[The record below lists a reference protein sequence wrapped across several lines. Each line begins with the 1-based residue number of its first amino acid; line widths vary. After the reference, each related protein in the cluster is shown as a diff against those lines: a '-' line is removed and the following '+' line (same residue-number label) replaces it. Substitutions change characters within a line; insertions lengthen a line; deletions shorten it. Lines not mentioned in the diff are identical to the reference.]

1 MYRKC
6 IGIFLFWL
14 SMNDIDHGAFRALF
28 EEACLRCFGHV
39 VTAPLTETESKLL
52 YNKVFEETG
61 LVIGWKTIKN
71 YSFFLLSASPGKQEN
86 PSVAT
91 LDTLS
96 RYVLG
101 ASYTTEPERKK
112 AAGHYPYWYAYREQ
126 WVHGRWSHGVGAVAP
141 RGFRL
146 EGDVGGEE
154 MRPLAVDR
162 PAVKRTRGWWLM
174 GIGLAGLVLGIIC
187 LSLFFRQGVGRSFRD
202 DFHSLAMDSLA
213 ERGWWVTAPDTVYW
227 NKRGDFGSGVALY
240 TLEGDYWP
248 DSVHRPVIRNLLQRR
263 IPCDCFTMEWHL
275 NQFIPRQNWQQAGI
289 LLSED
294 TGFMGKSIRVSIAY
308 NDYNGIYP
316 RSGTIL
322 LQAITSSST
331 RKPEEIAHVPLFTA
345 DSLRSNPALARNL
358 EHSALRIEKRG
369 DRFRILYADG
379 ILENTSF
386 REITVHEFSMQ
397 PRYVG
402 LFALRGFV
410 DSAEAV
416 PARFTWFSLDCV
428 ECK

>member
-1 MYRKC
+1 MN
-6 IGIFLFWL
+6 
-14 SMNDIDHGAFRALF
+14 MNDIDHGAFRALF
-28 EEACLRCFGHV
+28 GEACFKCFGHV
-39 VTAPLTETESKLL
+39 VDEPMTETESKLL

-61 LVIGWKTIKN
+61 LVIGWKSLKN
-71 YSFFLLSASPGKQEN
+71 YSAFLFGDGKPEN

-96 RYVLG
+96 RYVQE
-101 ASYTTEPERKK
+101 ATYTTEAERKNT
-112 AAGHYPYWYAYREQ
+112 AGHFPFWFGYRE
-126 WVHGRWSHGVGAVAP
+126 RWLQ
-141 RGFRL
+141 R
-146 EGDVGGEE
+146 
-154 MRPLAVDR
+154 RPLAVDR
-162 PAVKRTRGWWLM
+162 PAVRETRGWWLM
-174 GIGLAGLVLGIIC
+174 GTLLAAAILGVIC
-187 LSLFFRQGVGRSFRD
+187 VSFFFWPRGNVSFRD
-202 DFHSLAMDSLA
+202 DFRSLNLDSM
-213 ERGWWVTAPDTVYW
+213 EGRGWWVVSPDTVYW
-227 NKRGDFGSGVALY
+227 NKRGDLGSGVVLY

-263 IPCDCFTMEWHL
+263 IPCDCFTMELHL

-294 TGFMGKSIRVSIAY
+294 TGFMGKSFRVSIAY

-331 RKPEEIAHVPLFTA
+331 RKPEEIAHVTLFTA
-345 DSLRSNPALARNL
+345 DSLRRHPALMKNL

-369 DRFRILYADG
+369 DRIRILYADG

-386 REITVHEFSMQ
+386 REIAVHEFSMQ

-402 LFALRGFV
+402 LFALKGFV
-410 DSAEAV
+410 DSSDAI
-416 PARFTWFSLDCV
+416 PARFNYFSLDC
-428 ECK
+428 EACK